1 MVDINHIM
9 NPQGNNKYRHS
20 IKEFNANTPKS
31 YIGCFCCL
39 PYTEFNANILTCV
52 TDAMI
57 TYYALFFLSLFCVI
71 FYYFEDFGNIPIHSY
86 ITKVDKKQL
95 LPPVAKFYCFPQ
107 TNVETQEALFPT
119 VLHSDIT
126 AVILTRMTENTEFIS
141 DLNSNFGNLL

>member
-1 MVDINHIM
+1 M

-31 YIGCFCCL
+31 YIGCFVV
-39 PYTEFNANILTCV
+39 YTIHRIQREHSEVWNRCYDHVLCP
-52 TDAMI
+52 
-57 TYYALFFLSLFCVI
+57 LFLSLFCVT

-86 ITKVDKKQL
+86 ITNSWQETIASPCSKILLFSTDKCWDTRSVISHSTPL
-95 LPPVAKFYCFPQ
+95 W
-107 TNVETQEALFPT
+107 
-119 VLHSDIT
+119 SDIT